1 MNNNKII
8 IAIDGFSACGKST
21 TAIKVA
27 KEIGYP
33 YIDTGAMYRAVTLY
47 FMRNFVTLTNEGD
60 VREALKHIS
69 IEFKINPKTNTQ
81 EVILNGLNVESAIRT
96 IEVSSRVSPVSA
108 LKQVRVKLTEL
119 QQKMGLQKG
128 IVMDGRDIG
137 TSVFPTAELKIF
149 MDADV
154 NIRATRRQEEL
165 LNKGERVSI
174 EDVLSNLQERDH
186 IDSTRKESPLT
197 KAKDAHLLDTTNL
210 TIESQVQ
217 YVIDLYNRII
227 TN

>member
-1 MNNNKII
+1 MDNKII
-8 IAIDGFSACGKST
+8 IAIDGYSACGKST
-21 TAIKVA
+21 TAIRVA

-47 FMRNFVTLTNEGD
+47 FIRNFVTLTNDLE
-60 VREALKHIS
+60 VEQALKHIS
-69 IEFKINPKTNTQ
+69 IEFKINPKTKTQ
-81 EVILNGLNVESAIRT
+81 EVILNGLNVEKAIRT
-96 IEVSSRVSPVSA
+96 IEVSSKVSPVSA
-108 LKQVRVKLTEL
+108 LKQVRAKLTEL
-119 QQKMGLQKG
+119 QQKMGTQKG

-137 TSVFPTAELKIF
+137 TSVFPDAELKIF

-165 LNKGERVSI
+165 LIKGERVSI
-174 EDVLSNLQERDH
+174 EDVLANLEERDR
-186 IDSTRKESPLT
+186 IDTTRDESPLT
-197 KAKDAHLLDTTNL
+197 RAEDAHLLDTTNL

-227 TN
+227 EG